1 MDGLI
6 DSNVG
11 RDRQNQQRERERE
24 RERETLVRDTNDI
37 NGERKTQ
44 KHINGERRSLPN

>member
-11 RDRQNQQRERERE
+11 RDRQNQQRERE

-44 KHINGERRSLPN
+44 KHINGERRRLSN